1 MGRARV
7 TLKPIPNKRHR
18 KTTFLRRK
26 TGLIKKVSEFCI
38 MCQAKACLI
47 VYDDDSDNVG
57 PEIWPQDSAEVQS
70 IIQNYVCQRTEK
82 SPKTFE
88 IQDFFDNRKNMI
100 EAEISK
106 LHKQERE
113 IMYPT
118 WDQSL
123 NNMDKE
129 QLWAVLA
136 DVNAKIGACDQRIA
150 MLKNKNNQDQEI
162 SIDVMEN
169 MSHQQPKPS
178 VSHSSQLNFMCQK
191 NRQQQGM
198 SLETL
203 MSVDEKYDQVVG
215 FADQVGVPLD
225 STFQVGGVSDHHGI
239 NMMRNIEQG
248 DAFFRCMPN
257 MVAER
262 TTSSQ
267 PSQLSFMQNKSH
279 VGVPPNSTDQFG
291 ESLKWFNQFDEFEW
305 LKESNGTNDLSNSVL
320 GNFVDWTSQ
329 PQFSTLQLQEKS
341 HVQSQNE
348 QQEVDLPPLPPS
360 LFYQ

>member
-1 MGRARV
+1 
-7 TLKPIPNKRHR
+7 
-18 KTTFLRRK
+18 
-26 TGLIKKVSEFCI
+26 

-47 VYDDDSDNVG
+47 VYDDDESDNVG
-57 PEIWPQDSAEVQS
+57 PEIWPQDSTEVQS
-70 IIQNYVCQRTEK
+70 IIQNYVCKRTEK
-82 SPKTFE
+82 SAKTFE

-106 LHKQERE
+106 LHKQERD

-129 QLWAVLA
+129 QLWAIFA

-150 MLKNKNNQDQEI
+150 MLKNKNDQDHEI

-178 VSHSSQLNFMCQK
+178 VSHSTQINFTCQE
-191 NRQQQGM
+191 NRQQQLM

-203 MSVDEKYDQVVG
+203 MSADEKYDEVVG
-215 FADQVGVPLD
+215 FTDQVGVPLD
-225 STFQVGGVSDHHGI
+225 STFQVGGVSDHGI
-239 NMMRNIEQG
+239 NMLRNIEQG
-248 DAFFRCMPN
+248 DAYFRYMPN
-257 MVAER
+257 MVDER

-267 PSQLSFMQNKSH
+267 PSQLSFMQNESQ

-291 ESLKWFNQFDEFEW
+291 GSLNWFNQFDNFGW
-305 LKESNGTNDLSNSVL
+305 LKESNGTKDLSNSVR

-329 PQFSTLQLQEKS
+329 PHFSTLQLQHKS
-341 HVQSQNE
+341 HVQFQNQ